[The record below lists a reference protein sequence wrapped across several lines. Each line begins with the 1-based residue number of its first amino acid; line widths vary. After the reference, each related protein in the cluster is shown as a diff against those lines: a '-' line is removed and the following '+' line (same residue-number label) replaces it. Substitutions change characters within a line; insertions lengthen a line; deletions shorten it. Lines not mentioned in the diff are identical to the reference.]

1 MVLNDYREKFVVKKT
16 NNKIERK
23 TNFSQFLAKI
33 IIILILYK
41 TNY

>member
-1 MVLNDYREKFVVKKT
+1 MVLNDYHEKFVVKKT

-23 TNFSQFLAKI
+23 TNFSQFLANI
-33 IIILILYK
+33 IIILILCK

>member
-23 TNFSQFLAKI
+23 TNFSQFLAN
-33 IIILILYK
+33 IIILILCK

>member
-1 MVLNDYREKFVVKKT
+1 MDLNDYREKFEVKKT
-16 NNKIERK
+16 NNKNERK
-23 TNFSQFLAKI
+23 INFSQFLAKI